1 MVRCHSTEDSLRE
14 VNVQDLNRFE
24 NDAVVDLAALV
35 EAGLVKQVKDGVK
48 VLGNGE
54 LDKKLTVKAEKFSKS
69 AAEKIEKAGGK
80 AEVI

>member
-1 MVRCHSTEDSLRE
+1 MAKEYAE
-14 VNVQDLNRFE
+14 VNVQDLNKFE
-24 NDAVVDLAALV
+24 NDAVVDLEALV
-35 EAGLVKQVKDGVK
+35 QAGLVKQVKDGVK

-54 LDKKLTVKAEKFSKS
+54 LEKKLTVKAEKFSKS